1 MTSPIIGAA
10 VLFVLFVLWKWTN
23 STDQPKI
30 AGIPEIPG
38 WPIVGSLYELG
49 EVHARVAQ
57 KWAKKYGPVFQARLG
72 NKVCSWCIV
81 FNNGGN

>member
-10 VLFVLFVLWKWTN
+10 VLFVLFVLWRWAN

-38 WPIVGSLYELG
+38 WPIFGSLHELG

-57 KWAKKYGPVFQARLG
+57 RWAKKYGPVFQARLG
-72 NKVCSWCIV
+72 NKVGLILS
-81 FNNGGN
+81 